1 VFPIRPPFF
10 MVEKRLGQ
18 RRPELIDELYQTRLS
33 NAGAVALQRLG
44 SVRSGSSQRV
54 LRRRQIVQVT
64 CDGPAILH

>member
-1 VFPIRPPFF
+1 

-18 RRPELIDELYQTRLS
+18 RRPELIDELYQTRLTLS